1 MVPLFFL
8 NLHFPGSIAS
18 QNQMSASRPQIFP
31 RQNHSIRHWLV
42 VLVSGFRVKRMQSF
56 CHETFNTLVL
66 IYFHRNS
73 GWLSI
78 SMVFP
83 DVTQTRY
90 LSYPEWHIG
99 FLWWASCGLLVVT
112 VSTTRLTRKSASGR
126 KAVVIDWSCL
136 PGSQSRRVA

>member
-1 MVPLFFL
+1 MTARVPIGIFSLDVDGASFFF

-99 FLWWASCGLLVVT
+99 FL
-112 VSTTRLTRKSASGR
+112 
-126 KAVVIDWSCL
+126 
-136 PGSQSRRVA
+136 